1 MWRYLSHRRKMVVG
15 GELKPK
21 RKIRARR
28 DLRPWTGF
36 DIEDRRLL
44 SEESLWGWC
53 EDRVVE

>member
-1 MWRYLSHRRKMVVG
+1 MVVG